1 MNIQER
7 ELFDERM
14 GITLES
20 DVDWREAI
28 RIAYAQVES
37 HRHAC
42 EVRAIVAGFKQHGR
56 EWIEK
61 HLVDIARHRGDAA
74 AKNLRLA
81 AREIFIAQRGTN

>member
-1 MNIQER
+1 MTPDED

-42 EVRAIVAGFKQHGR
+42 EVRAIVDGFKQHGR
-56 EWIEK
+56 EWLEK
-61 HLVDIARHRGDAA
+61 HLADIARHRGDAA

-81 AREIFIAQRGTN
+81 ARDLVMKEPK